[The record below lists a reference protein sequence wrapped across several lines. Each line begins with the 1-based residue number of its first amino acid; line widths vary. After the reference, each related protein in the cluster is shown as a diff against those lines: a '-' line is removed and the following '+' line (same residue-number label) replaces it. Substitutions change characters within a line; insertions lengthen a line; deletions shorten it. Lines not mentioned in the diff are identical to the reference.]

1 MSSGLVMMDRAVWEH
16 DLFRDEQYSEREA
29 WLWLF
34 SEAAWKPR
42 RVRFGHGFVEL
53 QRGELTHSQR
63 FLADKWKWSRGKV
76 ARFLKLLESE
86 QMVSPRTDHQQT
98 ILMVCNYERFQ
109 DFYKYREP
117 ATEPRV
123 EPTAD
128 RQQGQQRA
136 TSRAS
141 GGAKEEH
148 QITPDKQIT
157 TGTREDFD
165 KLTAEL
171 FEAGGSALNRTTTG
185 LASLS
190 VPLSWADAGC
200 DLELDVLSTIRRLCK
215 DASPGSF
222 RSWKYFT
229 EAIHQAKAER
239 TAPPPEISNA
249 PRKSSSDDAQRGG
262 MLAAAQSFG

>member
-1 MSSGLVMMDRAVWEH
+1 MSAGLVMMDRGIWEH
-16 DLFRDEQYSEREA
+16 DLFRDEPFSEREA

-53 QRGELTHSQR
+53 RRGELTHSQR

-76 ARFLKLLESE
+76 TRFLKLLESE
-86 QMVSPRTDHQQT
+86 RMVSPRTDHQQT

-109 DFYKYREP
+109 NFNKYREP
-117 ATEPRV
+117 ATEPVV

-128 RQQGQQRA
+128 QQQGQQRT

-157 TGTREDFD
+157 TGTREDLD
-165 KLTAEL
+165 KLTDLL
-171 FEAGGSALNRTTTG
+171 FKAGGDALNQTATG

-190 VPLSWADAGC
+190 LPLSWANAGC
-200 DLELDVLSTIRRLCK
+200 DLELDVLETIRRMCK
-215 DASPGSF
+215 GAKPSSI
-222 RSWKYFT
+222 RSWKYFSD
-229 EAIHQAKAER
+229 AIHEAKAER

-249 PRKSSSDDAQRGG
+249 KSKPSKTQDDLAGL
-262 MLAAAQSFG
+262 LAAAQSFG